1 MTRRTSA
8 RLAARAG
15 PFLSLLILLLLL
27 PEGAAAYDVPYRDV
41 ASECYWWELR
51 GVVGAGID
59 YDVSDN
65 NAVAW
70 REGVEN
76 WDSALGSLMH
86 FDRYVYPLA
95 KTHLRWESQPPLG
108 EPCDPGAVACW
119 AIDPDWCQGGQLTE
133 AAIYFDY
140 FEYVGLGPEERIA
153 ASAHEWGHN
162 LNLGHPDPLRGMCD
176 NPPRIMGYLDGVGC
190 ITGPSC
196 AEQAAVIDLY
206 WLLPWW
212 HDRDGDCFSND
223 AEENHIGT
231 DDWDDCPDNPSDDA
245 WPPDIT
251 MDTVVDIFDALIFLA
266 AFPSAEGS
274 PNYSPRLDFT
284 PTWGVIDVSDALLFL
299 AHFPSACTNP

>member
-1 MTRRTSA
+1 MMGRTSA
-8 RLAARAG
+8 RLVVRAS
-15 PFLSLLILLLLL
+15 PFLALLILLLFL

-51 GVVGAGID
+51 GVVGGGID

-95 KTHLRWESQPPLG
+95 KTHLRWEGQPPLG
-108 EPCDPGAVACW
+108 DPCDAGMVACW
-119 AIDPDWCQGGQLTE
+119 AIHSDWCQGGQLTE

-140 FEYVGLGPEERIA
+140 FEYVGLGPEETIA

-162 LNLGHPDPLRGMCD
+162 LNLGHPSPLRGMCQK
-176 NPPRIMGYLDGVGC
+176 PPRIMGYLDGVGC

-196 AEQAAVIDLY
+196 PEQAAVIDLY

-212 HDRDGDCFSND
+212 YDRDGDCWDND
-223 AEENHIGT
+223 DEDLIGT
-231 DDWDDCPDNPSDDA
+231 DDWDDCPDNVWDDA
-245 WPPDIT
+245 WPPDI
-251 MDTVVDIFDALIFLA
+251 DK
-266 AFPSAEGS
+266 
-274 PNYSPRLDFT
+274 N
-284 PTWGVIDVSDALLFL
+284 TWVTIGDVLLFRDPIANRVYDPRFDL
-299 AHFPSACTNP
+299 NTDGFDNIGDVIRMAWFIGDRCTNP